1 MKTEEKTAPEIKNI
15 SALVM
20 DEDKQLAPWAR
31 QLCIAAVAFLLSQLN
46 ALSTLSPFCP
56 AFLSGVP
63 FSGTVAALIGG
74 VCGYFVAFPWQTA
87 LRCST
92 ALLLCAACRTVLE
105 KKLPAIRGILSC
117 PLVAFLSCF
126 AASAAA
132 AFFEDTLLLPLLFAF
147 CEGSV
152 AFCASFIFIRCEKAK
167 VFHCSAASLSV
178 QDIAGAGLCLCVL
191 LLCASGLSL
200 GPVVPARTAAVLLI
214 LFASH
219 YKGAAVSCLFG
230 VCAAASLS
238 VSAESRFLFP
248 VLTVASLVCGIFAPL
263 GQYAVSVSFALAAAG
278 MSFFGGFSQQVFW
291 SLLEIGAGCALFS
304 AVPSKKLFAVHTELE
319 KNLLLSDDQLN
330 RSVCASLQRAAQTVS
345 EVSDI
350 VTKVSARL
358 DNVINPEINRIFAKL
373 QQNICFGCS
382 FKNECWS
389 EKFNE
394 TAADILSI
402 SGIRDPDRK
411 QTSLEKH
418 CPRANALVS
427 QVNSCYGDF
436 VTGMASKMKVREM
449 RSLVSD
455 QFSSIAE
462 FLSEFAK
469 QVCANRVADNT
480 RSRSLR
486 TALADADIHV
496 DCVNYFTNSGGRI
509 SIEVNVLENVF
520 DLNLQKM
527 KTIFELTT
535 GRVFEK
541 PEIAVLELRSV
552 ITFEEK
558 AVFRVV
564 TGSCQIPF
572 KDNSICGDCIA
583 ALRDM
588 NGNEIALI
596 SDGMGTGSRA
606 AVDSTLTA
614 TLMEKL
620 LSCSFS
626 FESALKTVNC
636 ALMVKSTDESI
647 ATVDGISVNVYT
659 GETEFYKAG
668 AAVSF
673 IRRGKEITAVEEQ
686 SLPVGIIRDVCF
698 ARKKTTLESEDIVL
712 LLSDGATCGDCGWIN
727 DELLAWSTNNMDD
740 LASHIASLAR
750 LRSTRETADDIT
762 VVALK
767 VLNSP
772 AAKVN

>member
-1 MKTEEKTAPEIKNI
+1 MKTEERTAPEIKNI
-15 SALVM
+15 SSLII
-20 DEDKQLAPWAR
+20 DNEKELAPWVK
-31 QLCIAAVAFLLSQLN
+31 QLCAAAVSFLLSQLN
-46 ALSTLSPFCP
+46 ALGTLSPFCCS
-56 AFLSGVP
+56 FLAGVE
-63 FSGTVAALIGG
+63 FSFVAASLIGG
-74 VCGYFVAFPWQTA
+74 VCGFFVAFPWQTA
-87 LRCST
+87 LRCSA
-92 ALLLCAACRTVLE
+92 ALLLCAACRAASE
-105 KKLPAIRGILSC
+105 KKFPAFKSALAC
-117 PLVAFLSCF
+117 PLMAFFSCLL
-126 AASAAA
+126 ASGAA
-132 AFFEDTLLLPLLFAF
+132 AFFGETRLLSLLFAF
-147 CEGSV
+147 CEGAV
-152 AFCASFIFIRCEKAK
+152 AFCASCLFIRSEKAQ
-167 VFHCSAASLSV
+167 VFRVSLSALSA
-178 QDIAGAGLCLCVL
+178 QDIAAAGLCLCVL
-191 LLCASGLSL
+191 LLCACGLTL
-200 GPVVPARTAAVLLI
+200 GPIVPARTAAVLLV
-214 LFASH
+214 LFVSH
-219 YKGAAVSCLFG
+219 YKGAAASCLFG
-230 VCAAASLS
+230 ICTAASLS
-238 VSAESRFLFP
+238 VSAEARFLFP
-248 VLTVASLVCGIFAPL
+248 VITVASLVCGVFAPL
-263 GQYAVSVSFALAAAG
+263 GQYAVSVSFALAAAV
-278 MSFFGGFSQQVFW
+278 MSFFGGFSQNAFW
-291 SLLEIGAGCALFS
+291 SLLEIAAGCAIF
-304 AVPSKKLFAVHTELE
+304 AFIPSKKLFAVHTELE
-319 KNLLLSDDQLN
+319 KSLLSSDDGLN
-330 RSVCASLQRAAQTVS
+330 RRVCASLRRAAETVS

-389 EKFNE
+389 ENFNE
-394 TAADILSI
+394 TAADILTL
-402 SGIRDPDRK
+402 SGLKEPGKERTK
-411 QTSLEKH
+411 LEKR

-427 QVNSCYGDF
+427 QVNSSYSDF

-469 QVCANRVADNT
+469 QVCANRVVDNA
-480 RSRSLR
+480 RSRALR
-486 TALADADIHV
+486 TALADADIYV

-509 SIEVNVLENVF
+509 TIEVNVLENAF

-541 PEIAVLELRSV
+541 PEIAVMELRSV
-552 ITFEEK
+552 ITFEER

-572 KDNSICGDCIA
+572 KNNNVCGDCIA

-673 IRRGKEITAVEEQ
+673 VRRGKEITVVEEQ
-686 SLPVGIIRDVCF
+686 SLPVGIIRNVCF
-698 ARKKTTLESEDIVL
+698 ARRKTVLEAGDIVL
-712 LLSDGATCGDCGWIN
+712 LLSDGATGGDCGWIN
-727 DELLAWSTNNMDD
+727 DELLAWSTNDMDS

-750 LRSTRETADDIT
+750 LRSTKETADDIT
-762 VVALK
+762 VLALK
-767 VLNSP
+767 VTAN
-772 AAKVN
+772 

>member
-15 SALVM
+15 TSLIM
-20 DEDKQLAPWAR
+20 DEEKELAPWAK
-31 QLCIAAVAFLLSQLN
+31 QLCAAAVSFLLSQLN
-46 ALSTLSPFCP
+46 ALGTLSPFCA

-63 FSGTVAALIGG
+63 FSCTAAALIGG
-74 VCGYFVAFPWQTA
+74 ACGYFVSFPWQTA
-87 LRCST
+87 LRCSA

-105 KKLPAIRGILSC
+105 KKLPSVHSVLAC
-117 PLVAFLSCF
+117 PLVAFFSCF
-126 AASAAA
+126 ASSAAA
-132 AFFEDTLLLPLLFAF
+132 AFFGETLLLPLLSAL
-147 CEGSV
+147 CEGTV
-152 AFCASFIFIRCEKAK
+152 AFCASYIFIRSEKAQ
-167 VFHCSAASLSV
+167 VFRGSAASLSA

-200 GPVVPARTAAVLLI
+200 GSVVPARTAAVVLI
-214 LFASH
+214 LFVSH

-238 VSAESRFLFP
+238 VSASSRFLFP
-248 VLTVASLVCGIFAPL
+248 VITVASLVCGVFAPL
-263 GQYAVSVSFALAAAG
+263 GQYAVSLSFTLAAAV
-278 MSFFGGFSQQVFW
+278 MSFFGGFSQQAFW
-291 SLLEIGAGCALFS
+291 SLLEIGAGCALFA
-304 AVPSKKLFAVHTELE
+304 AVPSKKLFALHTELE
-319 KNLLLSDDQLN
+319 KSFLSSDDQLN
-330 RSVCASLQRAAQTVS
+330 RRVSASLQRAAQTVS

-389 EKFNE
+389 ENFNE
-394 TAADILSI
+394 TASDILTL
-402 SGIRDPDRK
+402 SGIKEPGREKTR
-411 QTSLEKH
+411 LEKR

-427 QVNSCYGDF
+427 QVNSCYSDF
-436 VTGMASKMKVREM
+436 VTGMASKMKVKEM

-469 QVCANRVADNT
+469 QVCANRVVDNA

-509 SIEVNVLENVF
+509 TIEVNVLENAF
-520 DLNLQKM
+520 DLNLKKM

-552 ITFEEK
+552 ITFEER
-558 AVFRVV
+558 AVLRVV

-572 KDNSICGDCIA
+572 KNGNVCGDCIA

-596 SDGMGTGSRA
+596 SDGMGTGARA

-673 IRRGKEITAVEEQ
+673 IRRGKEVTAIEEQ
-686 SLPVGIIRDVCF
+686 SLPIGIIRDVCF
-698 ARKKTTLESEDIVL
+698 ARRKTTLEFEDIVL
-712 LLSDGATCGDCGWIN
+712 LLSDGATAGDCGWIN

-740 LASHIASLAR
+740 LAAHIASLAR

-767 VLNSP
+767 VLRRS
-772 AAKVN
+772 AV

>member
-1 MKTEEKTAPEIKNI
+1 M
-15 SALVM
+15 
-20 DEDKQLAPWAR
+20 
-31 QLCIAAVAFLLSQLN
+31 
-46 ALSTLSPFCP
+46 
-56 AFLSGVP
+56 
-63 FSGTVAALIGG
+63 
-74 VCGYFVAFPWQTA
+74 
-87 LRCST
+87 
-92 ALLLCAACRTVLE
+92 
-105 KKLPAIRGILSC
+105 
-117 PLVAFLSCF
+117 
-126 AASAAA
+126 
-132 AFFEDTLLLPLLFAF
+132 
-147 CEGSV
+147 
-152 AFCASFIFIRCEKAK
+152 
-167 VFHCSAASLSV
+167 
-178 QDIAGAGLCLCVL
+178 
-191 LLCASGLSL
+191 
-200 GPVVPARTAAVLLI
+200 
-214 LFASH
+214 
-219 YKGAAVSCLFG
+219 
-230 VCAAASLS
+230 
-238 VSAESRFLFP
+238 
-248 VLTVASLVCGIFAPL
+248 
-263 GQYAVSVSFALAAAG
+263 
-278 MSFFGGFSQQVFW
+278 
-291 SLLEIGAGCALFS
+291 
-304 AVPSKKLFAVHTELE
+304 
-319 KNLLLSDDQLN
+319 
-330 RSVCASLQRAAQTVS
+330 
-345 EVSDI
+345 
-350 VTKVSARL
+350 TKVSARL

-389 EKFNE
+389 ENFNE
-394 TAADILSI
+394 TASDILTL
-402 SGIRDPDRK
+402 SGIKEPDREK
-411 QTSLEKH
+411 TKLEKR

-427 QVNSCYGDF
+427 QVNSCYSDF
-436 VTGMASKMKVREM
+436 VTGMASKMKVKEM

-469 QVCANRVADNT
+469 QVCANRVVDNA

-509 SIEVNVLENVF
+509 TIEVNVLENAF
-520 DLNLQKM
+520 DLNLKKM

-552 ITFEEK
+552 ITFEER
-558 AVFRVV
+558 AVLRVV

-572 KDNSICGDCIA
+572 KNGNVCGDCIA

-596 SDGMGTGSRA
+596 SDGMGTGARA

-673 IRRGKEITAVEEQ
+673 IRRGKEVTAVEEQ
-686 SLPVGIIRDVCF
+686 SLPIGIIRDVCF
-698 ARKKTTLESEDIVL
+698 ARRKTTLEFEDIVL
-712 LLSDGATCGDCGWIN
+712 LLSDGATAGDCGWIN

-740 LASHIASLAR
+740 LAAHIASLAR

-767 VLNSP
+767 VLRRS
-772 AAKVN
+772 AV